1 MSQTY
6 VGIIVSLLAVW
17 LPNLG
22 LEIGNDQLTTT
33 VSVAVQIIGALL
45 AFWGRYRLGGVTVAG
60 LRVLKD

>member
-6 VGIIVSLLAVW
+6 IGIIVSLLAVW

-22 LEIGNDQLTTT
+22 LEIGNDQLTSTI
-33 VSVAVQIIGALL
+33 SVLVQIVGALW

-60 LRVLKD
+60 LRG